1 MAVGGM
7 GKAQKLLQVHLPW
20 RGAQKILAA
29 DDLREAAA
37 AAGLF
42 RLMADD
48 AARKLRDRVTT
59 PAEVLAA
66 LGGL

>member
-1 MAVGGM
+1 MHTINPYLDVAPEVAEAIHAG
-7 GKAQKLLQVHLPW
+7 
-20 RGAQKILAA
+20 RLAA
-29 DDLREAAA
+29 DDLRAAA
-37 AAGLF
+37 AEAGLF
-42 RLMADD
+42 RPMADD